1 MSVYAEIIG
10 VISNFM
16 YSKLLI
22 ILLLAC
28 GLWYTFRTKFVQL
41 RMFGESI
48 RVVTEKPSEKSSV
61 SSFQALMVSTA
72 SRVGT
77 GNIVGVATA
86 ICLGGYG
93 AVFWMWVIALVGG
106 ASAFV
111 ESTLAQIYKKRY
123 SDGSGSYGG
132 PAYYIEA
139 ALHSRLLAVL
149 FCVFMIA
156 TYAVG
161 FNMLASYN
169 LQSTFSVYS
178 FYNPETTPWIIGG
191 VLAVLVCYCLLGGGK
206 RVVKVTSLLVPVM
219 GIVYV
224 LVSLVVTF
232 THITLLP
239 QVLGRIFRDAFD
251 FRAIFG
257 SFASSCMMYGIKRGL
272 YSNEAGM
279 GSAPNAAATASVSHP
294 VKQGLVQSLSVYID
308 TLVICT
314 CSAMMVLVFYVQNPA
329 AAEGLNGMPLVQMA
343 VNNAVGEWGI
353 HVITFAIF
361 AFAFSSL
368 IGNYFYAESNLRFIK
383 DGSPVLLTVFRL
395 ACIVFIYLG
404 AVNSFDL
411 AWNLAD
417 IFMGFMA
424 IMNLIAILLL
434 GKWAIRAL
442 DDYTAQRNAGKDP
455 VFVADSIEGLPAT
468 QCWHV
473 GEGDLKDVGPE
484 PVKQFW
490 RESIDP
496 EQ

>member
-48 RVVTEKPSEKSSV
+48 RVVTEKPSEESSV

-161 FNMLASYN
+161 FNMLASYI
-169 LQSTFSVYS
+169 LQSSFSLYS
-178 FYNPETTPWIIGG
+178 FY
-191 VLAVLVCYCLLGGGK
+191 
-206 RVVKVTSLLVPVM
+206 
-219 GIVYV
+219 
-224 LVSLVVTF
+224 
-232 THITLLP
+232 
-239 QVLGRIFRDAFD
+239 FR
-251 FRAIFG
+251 
-257 SFASSCMMYGIKRGL
+257 
-272 YSNEAGM
+272 
-279 GSAPNAAATASVSHP
+279 
-294 VKQGLVQSLSVYID
+294 
-308 TLVICT
+308 
-314 CSAMMVLVFYVQNPA
+314 
-329 AAEGLNGMPLVQMA
+329 
-343 VNNAVGEWGI
+343 
-353 HVITFAIF
+353 
-361 AFAFSSL
+361 
-368 IGNYFYAESNLRFIK
+368 
-383 DGSPVLLTVFRL
+383 
-395 ACIVFIYLG
+395 
-404 AVNSFDL
+404 
-411 AWNLAD
+411 
-417 IFMGFMA
+417 
-424 IMNLIAILLL
+424 
-434 GKWAIRAL
+434 
-442 DDYTAQRNAGKDP
+442 
-455 VFVADSIEGLPAT
+455 
-468 QCWHV
+468 
-473 GEGDLKDVGPE
+473 
-484 PVKQFW
+484 
-490 RESIDP
+490 
-496 EQ
+496 

>member
-257 SFASSCMMYGIKRGL
+257 GFASSCMMYGIKRGL
-272 YSNEAGM
+272 YSNEAGC
-279 GSAPNAAATASVSHP
+279 GSSPITHATAITDHP
-294 VKQGLVQSLSVYID
+294 FKEGMYGSFEVFVDTIIVCTMTSLAIMCSGSDIWASGVKAEALTMSAFDAAYGTTIGNLLVTI
-308 TLVICT
+308 
-314 CSAMMVLVFYVQNPA
+314 
-329 AAEGLNGMPLVQMA
+329 PLA
-343 VNNAVGEWGI
+343 L
-353 HVITFAIF
+353 
-361 AFAFSSL
+361 FAFSTMVGWEINYESAFFYIFPKMETSKIFKVL
-368 IGNYFYAESNLRFIK
+368 IRVLWLVPGFIALGNTPDL
-383 DGSPVLLTVFRL
+383 VWTV
-395 ACIVFIYLG
+395 V
-404 AVNSFDL
+404 
-411 AWNLAD
+411 D
-417 IFMGFMA
+417 IASGLWCVPNA
-424 IMNLIAILLL
+424 IALIALSGVFMKIYHDYNDKYILKTRPISEPLPY
-434 GKWAIRAL
+434 I
-442 DDYTAQRNAGKDP
+442 GKD
-455 VFVADSIEGLPAT
+455 
-468 QCWHV
+468 
-473 GEGDLKDVGPE
+473 
-484 PVKQFW
+484 
-490 RESIDP
+490 
-496 EQ
+496 